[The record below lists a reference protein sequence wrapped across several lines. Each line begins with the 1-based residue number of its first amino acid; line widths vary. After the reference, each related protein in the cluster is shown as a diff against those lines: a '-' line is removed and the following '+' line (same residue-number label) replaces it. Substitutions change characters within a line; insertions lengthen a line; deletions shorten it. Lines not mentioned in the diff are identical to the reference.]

1 MDNPEVSN
9 TSEVSAPAESVDWEA
24 RALAAELRA
33 ADLEHQ
39 VLQREAANAVGLP
52 ELAANWLSGANPDE
66 LAESAAAIAGA
77 LKSHYEATLQTSAP
91 FVAVT
96 AGREGPLEPT
106 PEPVQNIVNALSR
119 KL

>member
-66 LAESAAAIAGA
+66 LAESAAALAGA
-77 LKSHYEATLQTSAP
+77 LKSHYEASLGVRP
-91 FVAVT
+91 FVAIT
-96 AGREGPLEPT
+96 QGREGPLEPT
-106 PEPVQNIVNALSR
+106 PEPTRNIINALSR
-119 KL
+119 KF